1 MKRQG
6 GDNICLELNYVVV
19 NPSKRLLEDLRD
31 CVKKRRFVAKLK
43 NIRDMKNQVK
53 NAREN

>member
-1 MKRQG
+1 
-6 GDNICLELNYVVV
+6 VV
-19 NPSKRLLEDLRD
+19 NLSKRRLEDLRD
-31 CVKKRRFVAKLK
+31 CAKKRRYEAKLK